1 MARNPTLSTNS
12 THTYRSDDFDKYESY
27 EEEFNPTR
35 VDRKARK
42 KRKPKQVPTPLR
54 VKEHFV
60 DEVAD
65 DASWG
70 EGRIEMT
77 YRPAKHETAW
87 LFDSLRS
94 FFEEHVITDVLAM
107 VKGGKEASVYRCQ
120 ADPSTGAELLAA
132 KVYRPQMFRALSNE
146 AMYRQGRAILTA
158 DKHQVHAN
166 MDRVMRAV
174 GKKTAFGR
182 QVSHT
187 SWLMHEFIMLDAL
200 HKAGGAIPKPV
211 AVGDN
216 AIIMGYVG
224 DAESAGPTLSEVRLD
239 RDEAVPLFKE
249 VMRNV
254 KPMLDLGWLHG
265 DLSAYNILYWEGEIT
280 LIDFPQVTSVHN
292 NSQAHFIL
300 QRDVER
306 VCEYFIRQGVKCHA
320 DRIVADLWKRYGYM
334 HRARMQ
340 DNSIDEEGNVARLG

>member
-1 MARNPTLSTNS
+1 MSPFSS
-12 THTYRSDDFDKYESY
+12 EPYRSDDFDRYESF
-27 EEEFNPTR
+27 EEQFNPLHT
-35 VDRKARK
+35 DRKARK

-70 EGRIEMT
+70 EGKYTMT
-77 YRPAKHETAW
+77 YRPSKHEAAW
-87 LFDSLRS
+87 LYESLRT
-94 FFEEHVITDVLAM
+94 FFEQRIITDVLAV

-120 ADPSTGAELLAA
+120 ADPSTGVDLLAA
-132 KVYRPQMFRALSNE
+132 KVYRPQQFRSLSND

-158 DKHQVHAN
+158 DQHQVHAN

-187 SWLMHEFIMLDAL
+187 SWLMHEYQTLEKL
-200 HKAGGAIPKPV
+200 HAAGGAIPQPV
-211 AVGDN
+211 AAADN
-216 AIIMGYVG
+216 AIMMGYVG
-224 DAESAGPTLSEVRLD
+224 DVDSAAPLLSEVRLE
-239 RDEAVPLFKE
+239 REEAVPLFKE

-254 KPMLDLGWLHG
+254 RLMLDLGWIHG
-265 DLSAYNILYWEGEIT
+265 DLSAYNILYWAGEIT
-280 LIDFPQVTSVHN
+280 LIDFPQVSDVHN

-306 VCEYFIRQGVKCHA
+306 VCEYFQKQGVRCHP

-334 HRARMQ
+334 QRARME
-340 DNSIDEEGNVARLG
+340 DRSIDEEGNVAQLG